1 MGAAIDI
8 VIEKS
13 PVLSSPEHVFSY
25 SGFSIDLFL
34 HTVLAVISRN
44 ADSGRSRCDP
54 APHRVSGEKRPFRV
68 EFDPKSMCLERLL
81 SLCLQAR
88 QLSCERDDRSLF
100 TGLDLDIRSG
110 EIVRIEGPNG
120 SGKTSLLKI
129 LSGQLSDYQGEL
141 FWNGA
146 PMKRVREH
154 FLANL
159 LYLGH
164 APGIKAG
171 LSPLENLAWYQA
183 LSGEQNAGGHS
194 EDQRLDALEQVGLA
208 GFEDVPAGQLSAGQQ
223 RRVALARLTLS
234 PRALWILDEPFTAI
248 DRHGVAALERQLTM
262 HAQAGGCV
270 VVTTHHALT
279 ASPLLRRIALG

>member
-1 MGAAIDI
+1 M
-8 VIEKS
+8 
-13 PVLSSPEHVFSY
+13 
-25 SGFSIDLFL
+25 
-34 HTVLAVISRN
+34 
-44 ADSGRSRCDP
+44 
-54 APHRVSGEKRPFRV
+54 
-68 EFDPKSMCLERLL
+68 

-100 TGLDLDIRSG
+100 KGLDLDIRSG

-129 LSGQLSDYQGEL
+129 LSGQLSDYEGEL

-146 PMKRVREH
+146 AMQSVREH

-164 APGIKAG
+164 APGIKTG

-183 LSGEQNAGGHS
+183 LSGENGNEG
-194 EDQRLDALEQVGLA
+194 QRLEALEQVGLA

-223 RRVALARLTLS
+223 RRVALARLTLT
-234 PRALWILDEPFTAI
+234 PRALWVLDEPFTAI
-248 DRHGVAALERQLTM
+248 DRHGVAALERQLIR

-270 VVTTHHALT
+270 LVTTHHELA
-279 ASPLLRRIALG
+279 ASSLLRRIALG

>member
-1 MGAAIDI
+1 MT
-8 VIEKS
+8 
-13 PVLSSPEHVFSY
+13 P
-25 SGFSIDLFL
+25 
-34 HTVLAVISRN
+34 
-44 ADSGRSRCDP
+44 RCDP
-54 APHRVSGEKRPFRV
+54 APHSVSGEKRAFRV
-68 EFDPKSMCLERLL
+68 EFDAKSMCLERLL

-100 TGLDLDIRSG
+100 KGLDLDICSG

-129 LSGQLSDYQGEL
+129 LSGQLSDYEGEL

-146 PMKRVREH
+146 EMRRVREH

-164 APGIKAG
+164 APGIKSG
-171 LSPLENLAWYQA
+171 LTPLENLAWYQA
-183 LSGEQNAGGHS
+183 LSGESSGDPRS
-194 EDQRLDALEQVGLA
+194 EELRLDALDQVGLA

-223 RRVALARLTLS
+223 RRVALARLTLT
-234 PRALWILDEPFTAI
+234 PRALWVLDEPFTAI
-248 DRHGVAALERQLTM
+248 DRDGVKALERKLIR

-270 VVTTHHALT
+270 LVTTHHELT
-279 ASPLLRRIALG
+279 ASSLLRRIALG

>member
-1 MGAAIDI
+1 M
-8 VIEKS
+8 
-13 PVLSSPEHVFSY
+13 
-25 SGFSIDLFL
+25 
-34 HTVLAVISRN
+34 
-44 ADSGRSRCDP
+44 
-54 APHRVSGEKRPFRV
+54 
-68 EFDPKSMCLERLL
+68 

-100 TGLDLDIRSG
+100 KGLDLDIRSG

-129 LSGQLSDYQGEL
+129 LSGQLRDYEGEL

-146 PMKRVREH
+146 AMQSVREH

-164 APGIKAG
+164 APGIKSG

-183 LSGEQNAGGHS
+183 LSGERSGGQGSGAH
-194 EDQRLDALEQVGLA
+194 EGEEQRLDALEQVGLA

-223 RRVALARLTLS
+223 RRVALARLTLT
-234 PRALWILDEPFTAI
+234 PRALWVLDEPFTAI
-248 DRHGVAALERQLTM
+248 DRHGVAALERQLIR

-270 VVTTHHALT
+270 LVTTHHELA
-279 ASPLLRRIALG
+279 ASSLLRRIALG

>member
-1 MGAAIDI
+1 M
-8 VIEKS
+8 
-13 PVLSSPEHVFSY
+13 
-25 SGFSIDLFL
+25 
-34 HTVLAVISRN
+34 
-44 ADSGRSRCDP
+44 
-54 APHRVSGEKRPFRV
+54 
-68 EFDPKSMCLERLL
+68 

-141 FWNGA
+141 FWNGVA
-146 PMKRVREH
+146 MRDAREH

-164 APGIKAG
+164 APGIKSG
-171 LSPLENLAWYQA
+171 LSALENLAWYQS
-183 LSGEQNAGGHS
+183 LSGEEGH
-194 EDQRLDALEQVGLA
+194 EVERLDALESVGLA
-208 GFEDVPAGQLSAGQQ
+208 GFEEVPAGQLSAGQQ
-223 RRVALARLTLS
+223 RRIALARLTLT
-234 PRALWILDEPFTAI
+234 PRALWVLDEPFTAI
-248 DRHGVAALERQLTM
+248 DRQGVADLESQLVA

-270 VVTTHHALT
+270 LVTTHHELT
-279 ASPLLRRIALG
+279 ATPLLRRIALG